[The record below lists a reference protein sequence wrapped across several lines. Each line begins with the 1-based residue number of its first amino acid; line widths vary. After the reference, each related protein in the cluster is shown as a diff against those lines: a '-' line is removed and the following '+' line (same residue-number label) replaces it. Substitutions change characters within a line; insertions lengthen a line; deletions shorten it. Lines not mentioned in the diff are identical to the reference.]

1 MNHINKVLFVSFCC
15 IVFTAC
21 KKDAQT
27 DFSNPSG
34 EVSAAALSQIKSLGF
49 STEGVKKIEEGYLVE
64 GDIILTPENLLARPN
79 SPTLLIANEE
89 QYRTNYLVSASKH
102 PTITVA
108 LTIAGTS
115 TSSGGLLGTGIL
127 GTTSSSPSPYQ
138 EVFSAAVDE
147 AIKRYNAESL
157 TIKFQRVSSNAKI
170 TISAYSENS
179 NTLASAGFPS
189 STGDPY
195 KQVKINTYPFSSTV
209 NTTNINFIATILA
222 HELGHCIGFRHTD
235 YMNRAYSCGGLASNE
250 GSAGVG
256 AIHIPGTP
264 TGPDAASWMLS
275 CIARDVN
282 RPFNANDKLALSY
295 IY

>member
-1 MNHINKVLFVSFCC
+1 MQNFIKCFAVALFTAL
-15 IVFTAC
+15 IFTAC
-21 KKDAQT
+21 KKDSTEALPT
-27 DFSNPSG
+27 PPTSAD
-34 EVSAAALSQIKSLGF
+34 EISAAVLAKITNLGF

-64 GDIILTPENLLARPN
+64 GDIILTPENLKARPN

-89 QYRTNYLVSASKH
+89 QYRTNYLVNATKH

-108 LTIAGTS
+108 LTISGTP
-115 TSSGGLLGTGIL
+115 TSSGGLL

-147 AIKRYNAESL
+147 AIARYNAESL

-170 TISAYSENS
+170 TISAYSANS

-195 KQVKINTYPFSSTV
+195 YQVKVNTYPFSSTV
-209 NTTNINFIATILA
+209 SATNINFIATILA
-222 HELGHCIGFRHTD
+222 HEMGHCIGLRHTD
-235 YMNRAYSCGGLASNE
+235 YMNRSYSCGGTAKNE
-250 GSAGVG
+250 GTAGVG
-256 AIHIPGTP
+256 AVHIPGTP
-264 TGPDAASWMLS
+264 TSPDAASWMLA

-282 RPFNANDKLALSY
+282 RPFNANDKIALNY